1 MAATSEDVATY
12 LTGQNK
18 EAQREGSFSRYKL
31 PLWEADAAFSELR
44 CTARENSNCCPSFG
58 SAFNNMRYWELKQSL
73 NEDLLRRLSLQTH
86 YEILKGIREAVISTG
101 QPSETV
107 KDRVESALE
116 DAILPANEMAYIIG
130 SVKQEAVEA
139 YLSWVLGYET
149 NEDAL
154 ADAFQ
159 KDFQIGDEF
168 MNSAARR
175 AFETLGNATDPA
187 VKYLARVLSVLP
199 KQQRDATPCVEWMG
213 PQQFVFGRVHT
224 PGGTTL
230 GHIERGPDGI
240 WNVIPARD
248 GLVRVSATASS
259 QTDAR
264 CYLADLL
271 TTCARLKSDGPET
284 ELRVVDIKYKF
295 FRRASSLSK
304 TDQGK
309 GDMHSRNFTVTFW
322 DDDHGLIPEQEVKIV
337 YGKGGRMEEVVE
349 GTVTN
354 VFGAEVQVVGYV
366 SYRVK
371 EEATQTD

>member
-1 MAATSEDVATY
+1 MFLSAY
-12 LTGQNK
+12 
-18 EAQREGSFSRYKL
+18 SFTNPHPGKRVYGTRS
-31 PLWEADAAFSELR
+31 
-44 CTARENSNCCPSFG
+44 
-58 SAFNNMRYWELKQSL
+58 
-73 NEDLLRRLSLQTH
+73 
-86 YEILKGIREAVISTG
+86 REAVISTG

-107 KDRVESALE
+107 EDRVERALE

-130 SVKQEAVEA
+130 SDKQEAVEA
-139 YLSWVLGYET
+139 YLSWVLGHET
-149 NEDAL
+149 NEEAL

-159 KDFQIGDEF
+159 KDFQIGAEF
-168 MNSAARR
+168 MNSAARQ
-175 AFETLGNATDPA
+175 AFETLANATDPA

-230 GHIERGPDGI
+230 GHIERGADGI

-248 GLVRVSATASS
+248 GLVRVSATASC

-271 TTCARLKSDGPET
+271 TTCARLTTDGPET

-295 FRRASSLSK
+295 FKRASSVSQA
-304 TDQGK
+304 DQGK
-309 GDMHSRNFTVTFW
+309 GDIHTRNFTVTFW
-322 DDDHGLIPEQEVKIV
+322 DDDHGLIPEQAVKIV
-337 YGKGGRMEEVVE
+337 HGKGGRMEEVVE

-354 VFGAEVQVVGYV
+354 VSGAEMQVAGYI
-366 SYRVK
+366 SYRIK
-371 EEATQTD
+371 DEATQSD